1 MKNLKEIKKLYPTGS
16 QFFSA
21 TKNVKSPLT
30 VTSIKFAEHLDR
42 QEEIKQL
49 RESKSNKSRLNY
61 LLSLEPDIVN
71 SEGGVIYCGETKT
84 FAEKVIV
91 K

>member
-1 MKNLKEIKKLYPTGS
+1 MKNIKEIRKEYPTGS
-16 QFFSA
+16 QFYSA
-21 TKNVKSPLT
+21 TKNLKSPLT

-49 RESKSNKSRLNY
+49 RESKANKSRLNY

-71 SEGGVIYCGETKT
+71 SDGGVIYCGERKEW
-84 FAEKVIV
+84 AEKV
-91 K
+91 

>member
-1 MKNLKEIKKLYPTGS
+1 MQNIKEIRKEYPIHT
-16 QFFSA
+16 QFYSA
-21 TKNVKSPLT
+21 TKNLKSPLT

-49 RESKSNKSRLNY
+49 KESKSNKSRLNY

-71 SEGGVIYCGETKT
+71 SEGGVIYCGESKQW
-84 FAEKVIV
+84 AEKV
-91 K
+91 

>member
-1 MKNLKEIKKLYPTGS
+1 MINLKEIKKLYPTGS
-16 QFFSA
+16 MFLTA
-21 TKNVKSPLT
+21 TKNLKSPLT

-71 SEGGVIYCGETKT
+71 SEGGVIYCSESKQW
-84 FAEKVIV
+84 AEKV
-91 K
+91 

>member
-1 MKNLKEIKKLYPTGS
+1 MINLKEIKKLYPTGS
-16 QFFSA
+16 MFLTA
-21 TKNVKSPLT
+21 TKNLKSPLT

-84 FAEKVIV
+84 FAEKA
-91 K
+91 